1 MGGISGALAGREGSS
16 EDGVG
21 SAEIAGAR
29 EAPTTI
35 VEGVEDGY
43 IPEPTHLL
51 LRGP

>member
-1 MGGISGALAGREGSS
+1 MGGISGALAGRESSS

-21 SAEIAGAR
+21 SAGTR
-29 EAPTTI
+29 EAPTTT